1 MLLALVP
8 GLIAVA
14 LFVATL
20 RLKPPPK
27 GRATWLPPTPSN
39 RKA

>member
-20 RLKPPPK
+20 SMTAPPK
-27 GRATWLPPTPSN
+27 ARRTWLPPPPAA